1 MAWVWVILFSVLGT
15 GGEHGTIGAY
25 SSRMECEQALLKLK
39 LDYETKGKPLVGSC
53 SVTQK
58 KI

>member
-15 GGEHGTIGAY
+15 SGEHGTTGAY
-25 SSRMECEQALLKLK
+25 STRAECEQALTKLK
-39 LDYETKGKPLVGSC
+39 LDYMSKDKILVGAC

-58 KI
+58 RI